1 MPPVTTAEQH
11 ISNNDPKAYVGDPLH
26 PGQES
31 GLDKGQTTLDGE
43 VTGLI
48 RGFGRG
54 KGYFVGG
61 KQASTHP

>member
-31 GLDKGQTTLDGE
+31 GLDKGQTALDGE

-48 RGFGRG
+48 RGLGEEREDL
-54 KGYFVGG
+54 
-61 KQASTHP
+61 